1 MHESDFCLIKGF
13 CCFPIS
19 IQYGK
24 CLETGEKSKHLKG
37 CFGPRVS
44 DVFWIK
50 RILLFSLFLDTF
62 SCSKE
67 FAVSLFPDTF
77 SVQRILLFPC
87 FQTLSIFKG
96 FWRFPVSRHFN
107 FSKVSGNRK
116 NNQIHWEN
124 HYCQGILSF
133 LLFID
138 TFWIQKCQETE
149 KQPNPLKKSLFSRD
163 FPVSGHF
170 WLQKKMSKTWETTI
184 SLEKNGLL
192 KIFWRFSCF

>member
-1 MHESDFCLIKGF
+1 MSQIFASSRDFDVL
-13 CCFPIS
+13 PVS
-19 IQYGK
+19 TQYGK
-24 CLETGEKSKHLKG
+24 CLETGDKSKHLKG

-138 TFWIQKCQETE
+138 TFWIQKCQVTE
-149 KQPNPLKKSLFSRD
+149 KQPNPLKRS
-163 FPVSGHF
+163 
-170 WLQKKMSKTWETTI
+170 
-184 SLEKNGLL
+184 
-192 KIFWRFSCF
+192 

>member
-1 MHESDFCLIKGF
+1 MSQIFASSRDFVVFLFLYNTEI
-13 CCFPIS
+13 
-19 IQYGK
+19 Y
-24 CLETGEKSKHLKG
+24 TSKRSVG
-37 CFGPRVS
+37 APREYVRH
-44 DVFWIK
+44 VFWIK

-138 TFWIQKCQETE
+138 TFWIQKCQVTE
-149 KQPNPLKKSLFSRD
+149 KQPNPLKRS
-163 FPVSGHF
+163 
-170 WLQKKMSKTWETTI
+170 
-184 SLEKNGLL
+184 
-192 KIFWRFSCF
+192 

>member
-1 MHESDFCLIKGF
+1 MRK
-13 CCFPIS
+13 
-19 IQYGK
+19 
-24 CLETGEKSKHLKG
+24 LEGWKAVVSVPSQRKAWEVYPLEVYYPDDPTRLCRPKAGQSLSKHLKG
-37 CFGPRVS
+37 RMVPRVS
-44 DVFWIK
+44 PSVRHVFWIK

-116 NNQIHWEN
+116 NNQILWEN

-138 TFWIQKCQETE
+138 TFWIQKCQVTE
-149 KQPNPLKKSLFSRD
+149 KQPNPLKRS
-163 FPVSGHF
+163 
-170 WLQKKMSKTWETTI
+170 
-184 SLEKNGLL
+184 
-192 KIFWRFSCF
+192 